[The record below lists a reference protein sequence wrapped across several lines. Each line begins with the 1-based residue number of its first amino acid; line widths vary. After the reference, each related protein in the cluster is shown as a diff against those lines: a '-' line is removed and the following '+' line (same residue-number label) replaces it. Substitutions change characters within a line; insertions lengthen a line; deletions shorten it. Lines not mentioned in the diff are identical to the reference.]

1 MCFEAVNIGK
11 YFKGLSDFLEGDL
24 RKDEMKRRKMRRRR
38 GALKLDIK
46 INYYSIIGITRC

>member
-1 MCFEAVNIGK
+1 MNYLID
-11 YFKGLSDFLEGDL
+11 LSDFLEGDM
-24 RKDEMKRRKMRRRR
+24 RKEEMKRRKMKRRR

>member
-1 MCFEAVNIGK
+1 MSYLID
-11 YFKGLSDFLEGDL
+11 LSDFLEGDM
-24 RKDEMKRRKMRRRR
+24 RKEEMKGLKMKKRR